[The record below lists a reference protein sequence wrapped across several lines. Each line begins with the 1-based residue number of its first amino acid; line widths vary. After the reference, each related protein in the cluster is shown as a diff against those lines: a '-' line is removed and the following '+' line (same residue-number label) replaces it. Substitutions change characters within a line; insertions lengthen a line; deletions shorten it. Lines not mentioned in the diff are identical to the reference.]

1 MPDIFYLIGKWWK
14 KILLLVILAVVVVTI
29 VSFLQPTRYLSTVT
43 AIPANPEL
51 TDKASI
57 FNTNIQS
64 LSSSMG
70 STDELDVM
78 LGTAQLDTVYLFVAQ
93 SFNLWDHYKTD
104 EQGEAAVVK
113 SASILKKYTRVIKS
127 DFGELKVKVW
137 DTDKN
142 LAPQL
147 ANAIMDKLNS
157 IHQSVQ
163 NESNGRVL
171 NNLKASREK
180 IKLQLDSLS
189 NAILYDSV
197 NVKIISHLIPAEQSR
212 INNVRRNA
220 LWNQLEEYEK
230 LIGQYQLMFDS
241 KPSALMIV
249 ERARSAAWP
258 DKPALWK
265 ILAATFFI
273 SILFGLLLALIMEKR
288 KTSV

>member
-14 KILLLVILAVVVVTI
+14 KMLLLVILAVVVVTI
-29 VSFLQPTRYLSTVT
+29 VNFLQPTRYLSTVT
-43 AIPANPEL
+43 AIPANPGL

-57 FNTNIQS
+57 FNTNIQT
-64 LSSSMG
+64 LSSSIG
-70 STDELDVM
+70 SADELDVM

-104 EQGEAAVVK
+104 EQGEATIRK

-163 NESNGRVL
+163 NESNGHVL

-180 IKLQLDSLS
+180 IKMQIDSIS
-189 NAILYDSV
+189 GAMLYDSV
-197 NVKIISHLIPAEQSR
+197 NVKIISHLILTEQSR
-212 INNVRRNA
+212 INNLRRSA

-230 LIGQYQLMFDS
+230 LIGQYQLIFDS
-241 KPSALMIV
+241 KPAALMIV
-249 ERARSAAWP
+249 ERARAAAWP
-258 DKPALWK
+258 DRPALWK
-265 ILAATFFI
+265 ILAVTVFI
-273 SILFGLLLALIMEKR
+273 SLLFGLLLALVMEKR